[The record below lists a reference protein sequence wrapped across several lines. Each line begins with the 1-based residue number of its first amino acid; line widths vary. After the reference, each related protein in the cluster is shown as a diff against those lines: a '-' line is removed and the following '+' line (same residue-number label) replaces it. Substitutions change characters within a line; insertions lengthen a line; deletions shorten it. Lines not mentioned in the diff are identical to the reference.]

1 MTFAITGI
9 PIKVPHLKILHYSNL
24 MLTRDIQKGNQL
36 LIECSKGLVGKV
48 KLPADYVIM
57 GDMIKCKRPETN
69 EKLKKVLG
77 YNAKNGSL
85 QML

>member
-1 MTFAITGI
+1 
-9 PIKVPHLKILHYSNL
+9 
-24 MLTRDIQKGNQL
+24 
-36 LIECSKGLVGKV
+36 
-48 KLPADYVIM
+48 M